1 MRTPGSLSVPLQQ
14 WAAVHPAALA
24 HPGVAESSRAPA
36 AGRDASLAAAL
47 VARNA
52 AWGNPV
58 EDEVGR
64 WQAGAEVVVSGQQ
77 PGLLGG
83 PLLTLIKACAVAAE
97 VGRRRVAGRDA
108 VGFLW
113 LANNDDDLPEMGW
126 ARVAVGDEILAV
138 REGQWRRG
146 DATAGHVRLS
156 GSSAELLAE
165 VGERSPGERA
175 REVVALAR
183 RCYRPG
189 VTLGEG
195 TGSFLALL
203 LRGLGLVL
211 VDALEPALAV
221 AARDVTLRVLENLPE
236 AWRALEAGGGAMG
249 AQGWPV
255 PLRVSPVRLPVF
267 RIHDGRRERL
277 ASRGGACPLA
287 LLREVASHP
296 QRFSPNVWLRPL
308 VQDAALGTSTSV
320 LGGAELAY
328 HVQARALWEL
338 AGAGRPE
345 WRLRPHVTVVTA
357 GERRLATQLGVDPMD
372 LLTRRP
378 PRRLL
383 RGAAVQRHQSTLTR
397 QVDRRFGAL
406 TVAAQR
412 ELPML
417 AADVQATAAK
427 VAAAL
432 QWLQHRTA
440 VAQARAGEVE
450 LQRWRRLTAFVR
462 PDGQPQERRL
472 SVLAPLLR
480 LGLEWPGQ
488 LAAALDLSDPGM
500 HLMCWD
506 EGGPW

>member
-24 HPGVAESSRAPA
+24 HPGAAESPRAPA
-36 AGRDASLAAAL
+36 AGRDAALAAAL

-64 WQAGAEVVVSGQQ
+64 WQAGAEVVVRGQQ

-97 VGRRRVAGRDA
+97 VGRRRVAGREA
-108 VGFLW
+108 VGFFW

-126 ARVAVGDEILAV
+126 GRVAVGEEVMAV
-138 REGQWRRG
+138 READWRRG
-146 DATAGHVRLS
+146 AMTAGHV
-156 GSSAELLAE
+156 LLGAATA
-165 VGERSPGERA
+165 VMLDDIAERSAGERA

-189 VTLGEG
+189 VTLGEA
-195 TGSFLALL
+195 TGSFLGHL
-203 LRGLGLVL
+203 LRGLGVVL
-211 VDALEPALAV
+211 VDALEPALAA
-221 AARDVTLRVLENLPE
+221 AARDTLVGVLTRLPE
-236 AWRALEAGGGAMG
+236 AWHMLEAGGEAMR

-255 PLRVSPVRLPVF
+255 ALRLSAARLPLF
-267 RIHDGRRERL
+267 RLRDGRRERL
-277 ASRGGACPLA
+277 ASRQEACPPA
-287 LLREVASHP
+287 LLAEVERHP
-296 QRFSPNVWLRPL
+296 ERFSPNVWLRPL
-308 VQDAALGTSTSV
+308 VQDAALHTSTAV

-328 HVQARALWEL
+328 HLQGRALWEL
-338 AGAGRPE
+338 VGVSRPD
-345 WRLRPHVTVVTA
+345 WQLRPHVTVVTA
-357 GERRLATQLGVDPMD
+357 AERRLTAQLGVDPDD
-372 LLTRRP
+372 LLTSRP
-378 PRRLL
+378 PRRRL
-383 RGAAVQRHQSTLTR
+383 RGGTVQRQQTTLAR
-397 QVDRRFGAL
+397 LLDGRFAALSGA
-406 TVAAQR
+406 ARR

-440 VAQARAGEVE
+440 VAQARRSEVE
-450 LQRWRRLTAFVR
+450 MQRWRRLTAFIR

-488 LAAALDLSDPGM
+488 LAAAVDPSDSGM